1 VSKDLYGRPHE
12 NKSDGQG
19 LSHRGPVSRVYFSSR
34 GLFGPSVA
42 QLNGLGRSLHPSTAA
57 LQELLSWGGVG
68 AEGGFCRAAS
78 SRRATHAAK
87 KQCKR
92 NT

>member
-1 VSKDLYGRPHE
+1 MEGSTKINPMGRACLTGAPCPE
-12 NKSDGQG
+12 SILVAG
-19 LSHRGPVSRVYFSSR
+19 

-42 QLNGLGRSLHPSTAA
+42 QLNGQGRSLHPSTAA

-92 NT
+92 ST